1 MDKILTMEKLNAN
14 KQSLIAM
21 MNNTFN
27 DSPVK
32 TCTFKE
38 LPNPWGWSA
47 LAQVAITQE
56 NGTKFN
62 GAILHCYSASTLDG
76 DFMKVLIDWIKTI
89 D

>member
-1 MDKILTMEKLNAN
+1 MDKILTMEKLNTN
-14 KQSLIAM
+14 KQTLITM
-21 MNNTFN
+21 MNNAFN

-32 TCTFKE
+32 TCIFKE

-56 NGTKFN
+56 NGTTFN
-62 GAILHCYSASTLDG
+62 GQILHCYSAATFDD

>member
-1 MDKILTMEKLNAN
+1 MEKILTMEKLNAN
-14 KQSLIAM
+14 KQTLITM

-32 TCTFKE
+32 TCSFKP
-38 LPNPWGWSA
+38 LPNPWGWSG
-47 LAQVAITQE
+47 LAQVVITQE
-56 NGTKFN
+56 NGTTFN
-62 GAILHCYSASTLDG
+62 GQILHCYSAATFDD